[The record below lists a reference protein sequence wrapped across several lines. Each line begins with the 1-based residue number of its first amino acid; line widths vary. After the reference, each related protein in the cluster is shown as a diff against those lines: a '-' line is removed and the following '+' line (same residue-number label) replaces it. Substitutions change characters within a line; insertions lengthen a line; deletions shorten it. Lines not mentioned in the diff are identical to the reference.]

1 MATEIKLLKKE
12 EVQVKM
18 QKQYVRINDEET
30 FVIYDYFSDDGK
42 VIENSIIH
50 NQSGEMITSE
60 DTGGV
65 FIADVY
71 NFLDELSDE
80 EEVKQQVQQEKQQQE
95 K

>member
-12 EVQVKM
+12 EIEVKM

-30 FVIYDYFSDDGK
+30 FIIYDYFSNDGN

-50 NQSGEMITSE
+50 NESGEMIASE

-71 NFLDELSDE
+71 NFLDELADE
-80 EEVKQQVQQEKQQQE
+80 EEAKKEQQKEK

>member
-12 EVQVKM
+12 EIEVKM

-30 FVIYDYFSDDGK
+30 FIIYDYFSNDGN

-50 NQSGEMITSE
+50 NESGEMITSE

-71 NFLDELSDE
+71 NFLDELADE
-80 EEVKQQVQQEKQQQE
+80 EEAKKEQQKEK